1 MILLSSA
8 DNTVQQRWQEGL
20 SGFASCEVVADMQAM
35 QHLLDTKSPELV
47 LVDLEL
53 PGLTS
58 TSGISDLVGKQ
69 NGSLFFVMATEP
81 SDTEGLGYIKAGC
94 RGYANRMMSPTLL
107 KKAVEVVLNGEV
119 WVGRKLMLRLIEEL
133 ATHNQP
139 VIVDNNKR
147 LADLSKREL
156 EIARMV
162 SEGAS
167 NKVIAHDLDITER
180 TVKAHITSIFRKAN
194 VSDRLQLALLV
205 TGKNK

>member
-20 SGFASCEVVADMQAM
+20 DGFASCETVDDLQAM
-35 QHLLDTKSPELV
+35 QGILADKSPELV
-47 LVDLEL
+47 LLDLEL
-53 PGLTS
+53 PGLADAPD
-58 TSGISDLVGKQ
+58 ISDVVSQQGD
-69 NGSLFFVMATEP
+69 SLFFIMASEP
-81 SDTEGLGYIKAGC
+81 SDGEGLGYIKAGC

-133 ATHNQP
+133 AANNQP
-139 VIVDNNKR
+139 VPVDTNE
-147 LADLSKREL
+147 LLSDLSKREL
-156 EIARMV
+156 EIANMV

-167 NKVIAHDLDITER
+167 NKVIAYDLDITER

-205 TGKNK
+205 TGKIR